1 MRYAGLKIAVFA
13 AIFFL
18 VFGLFCGSSRADT
31 LAMKDGREIKGVV
44 VEDYKDRVI
53 LSTVDGEVTVMK
65 PDIKELSFDDDE
77 SNLIKLAEQA
87 VDRRRYLKA
96 VDYYGWALKLN
107 PDSRLAKDGLIFLQL
122 HLYGKEKA
130 AVEDGLK
137 RRSDIE
143 SLGGSISSSGS
154 EAEELEKSG
163 RELARRL
170 GMALEADGNMPY
182 VNAVRR
188 DSPAYDAGIRR
199 SDQLV
204 AIWGRLTGYM
214 SLKEVMDRLLEASSS
229 EIRCTIGRD
238 IDTDVI
244 RSQNPLAGP
253 DDVIGA
259 SLGIGLDGLT
269 VTKVK
274 SGGPASSAGI
284 EAGDIIVSIDSN
296 STRYM
301 SLKKVIET
309 IRKSEGR
316 IKLAIRRNTVI
327 WKRD

>member
-1 MRYAGLKIAVFA
+1 
-13 AIFFL
+13 
-18 VFGLFCGSSRADT
+18 
-31 LAMKDGREIKGVV
+31 
-44 VEDYKDRVI
+44 
-53 LSTVDGEVTVMK
+53 
-65 PDIKELSFDDDE
+65 
-77 SNLIKLAEQA
+77 
-87 VDRRRYLKA
+87 
-96 VDYYGWALKLN
+96 
-107 PDSRLAKDGLIFLQL
+107 
-122 HLYGKEKA
+122 
-130 AVEDGLK
+130 
-137 RRSDIE
+137 
-143 SLGGSISSSGS
+143 
-154 EAEELEKSG
+154 
-163 RELARRL
+163 
-170 GMALEADGNMPY
+170 
-182 VNAVRR
+182 
-188 DSPAYDAGIRR
+188 
-199 SDQLV
+199 
-204 AIWGRLTGYM
+204 
-214 SLKEVMDRLLEASSS
+214 
-229 EIRCTIGRD
+229 
-238 IDTDVI
+238 VI